1 MRDGAWELQQICTNY
16 DIWFLDRIHRVFAAT
31 SVIVWL
37 RRSFCSFEAT
47 LYDAPLGFS
56 WGKGFVGLRLFPS
69 DGALILRASCTGAKR
84 QWSHF
89 MSVNCSERVFAR
101 LLFDW

>member
-69 DGALILRASCTGAKR
+69 DGALILRASYSDVSK
-84 QWSHF
+84 
-89 MSVNCSERVFAR
+89 
-101 LLFDW
+101 